1 MTKASAAQPT
11 SAVHDQIERVAGN
24 SKRLPPFSAEQLEAL
39 GDVALWRIL
48 VEPYIPPYKGQV
60 AVDVGQVMEAQRVL
74 STVGRILQVGEF
86 AYLSKTAAGLELS
99 QAKVRAEVGEYWL
112 FEMYAGQEV
121 NVVSGHKLRILN
133 ETDLLVRIKDPDQ
146 IKNYL

>member
-99 QAKVRAEVGEYWL
+99 QAKVRAQVGEYWL

>member
-1 MTKASAAQPT
+1 MTKASATQPT

-133 ETDLLVRIKDPDQ
+133 ETDLLVRINDPDQ

>member
-99 QAKVRAEVGEYWL
+99 QAKVRAQVGEYWL

-133 ETDLLVRIKDPDQ
+133 ETDLLVRINDPDQ